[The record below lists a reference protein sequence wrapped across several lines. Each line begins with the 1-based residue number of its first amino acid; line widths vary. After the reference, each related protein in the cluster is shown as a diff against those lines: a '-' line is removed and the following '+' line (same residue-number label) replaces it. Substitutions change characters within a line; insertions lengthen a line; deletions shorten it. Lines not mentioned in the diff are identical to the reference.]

1 MNEYDEFYLLS
12 EELEECPWNLMS
24 KIYNNEKISIWV
36 SPCAIQ
42 LWYFKVFNHNIDK
55 FCRISMTE
63 PKILNYPD
71 ETLILDSND
80 IDEIIYALTNNIT
93 ENKSGWYWLIYEY
106 NIVGT
111 DFPIPEDLVMPDYN
125 LLKSE

>member
-1 MNEYDEFYLLS
+1 
-12 EELEECPWNLMS
+12 MS
-24 KIYNNEKISIWV
+24 KIYNNEKISIWA
-36 SPCAIQ
+36 SPCEINR
-42 LWYFKVFNHNIDK
+42 WYFKVFNHNIDK

-63 PKILNYPD
+63 PEILNYPD

-80 IDEIIYALTNNIT
+80 IDEIIYALTNNII
-93 ENKSGWYWLIYEY
+93 ENKSGWHWLIYEY